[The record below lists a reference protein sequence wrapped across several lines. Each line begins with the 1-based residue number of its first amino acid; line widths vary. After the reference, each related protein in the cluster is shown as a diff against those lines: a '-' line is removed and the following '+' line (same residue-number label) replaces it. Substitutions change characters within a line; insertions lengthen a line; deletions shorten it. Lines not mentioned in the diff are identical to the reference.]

1 MRKKLIYAIF
11 TLLFIFTTAFGA
23 TVEGTGK
30 GYKGDIKVKVTY
42 SGNEIT
48 NIEILKCSDSS
59 FTKKAIK
66 SIIKTIISTQ
76 NTDVD
81 LISGASYTSEGLKE
95 AVNNAVAT
103 AGITLVPKNEKS
115 KITE

>member
-1 MRKKLIYAIF
+1 MKKRLMYIIPA
-11 TLLFIFTTAFGA
+11 LSFIFVTTYGA
-23 TVEGTGK
+23 TVEGVGK

-48 NIEILKCSDSS
+48 NIEVLESADSS
-59 FTKKAIK
+59 FTKKAMR

-95 AVNNAVAT
+95 AVNNAIAT
-103 AGITLVPKNEKS
+103 AGITLIPKVEEAKTNE
-115 KITE
+115 